1 LTRECWRNER
11 GLRQQA
17 AAQNLRFLKAVL
29 VNHRNAPLTSHGRNR
44 QRSVLSVA
52 AAMRSI
58 GNLPDEHQARLFGDY
73 LLAQGIQNEVEADTD
88 RSWLIWVADDDHLS
102 KAREFLERFRSDPVS
117 SEFARK
123 AADAE
128 RVRSEEK
135 KSQAAWRR
143 KVRGRRSLFPGSSM
157 FSAGPLT
164 FALVCACA
172 VVAAL
177 SKLGENTDAIS
188 SLFISYTMPAS
199 GGWFPEV
206 RAGEF
211 WRLFTP
217 MLIHFGVAH
226 ILFNM
231 LWLFRLG
238 SMIESLHGQL
248 RFALLTLA
256 IAGFSNVAQYVYA
269 GPGFGGMSGV
279 DYGLFGYIWM
289 RGKFDP
295 SSGLYLTPQDK
306 ILMLVWFVVCFTGAV
321 GPIANAA
328 HAAGLIAGAAWGRVS
343 AYLELRNPR

>member
-1 LTRECWRNER
+1 M
-11 GLRQQA
+11 
-17 AAQNLRFLKAVL
+17 
-29 VNHRNAPLTSHGRNR
+29 
-44 QRSVLSVA
+44 VA

-58 GNLPDEHQARLFGDY
+58 GNLPNEQQARLFGDY
-73 LLAQGIQNEVEADTD
+73 LLAQGIQNEVEADAD
-88 RSWLIWVADDDHLS
+88 NSWLIWVADDDHLS
-102 KAREFLERFRSDPVS
+102 KAGEFLQRFRSDPAS
-117 SEFARK
+117 TEFARK

-143 KVRGRRSLFPGSSM
+143 KVRGRRSIFPAMGVYSP
-157 FSAGPLT
+157 GPLT

-177 SKLGENTDAIS
+177 STLGDNPDAIS
-188 SLFISYTMPAS
+188 GLFISYLMPAS

-206 RAGEF
+206 KAGEI

-238 SMIESLHGQL
+238 SMIESLHGQG
-248 RFALLTLA
+248 RFALIVLG
-256 IAGFSNVAQYVYA
+256 IAGLSNVAQYLYA

-279 DYGLFGYIWM
+279 NYGLFGYIWL
-289 RGKFDP
+289 RGKYDP

-306 ILMLVWFVVCFTGAV
+306 MLMLVWFVVCFTGAV
-321 GPIANAA
+321 GPIANTA
-328 HAAGLIAGAAWGRVS
+328 HAAGLIAGVVWGRVS
-343 AYLELRNPR
+343 AWMAMRNPR